1 MSFSYTL
8 STVHMLSYMNFRET
22 FQIGHDLDQ
31 YNANKENVFNLGDI
45 LHVALFTHNAIIIQK
60 DGMLCA
66 CVWPLNKHLA
76 AELEIWL
83 QICIK

>member
-8 STVHMLSYMNFRET
+8 STVHMLSYDMNFRET

-45 LHVALFTHNAIIIQK
+45 LHVALFTHDSISIQK
-60 DGMLCA
+60 DGMSCA
-66 CVWPLNKHLA
+66 CLCLHN
-76 AELEIWL
+76 
-83 QICIK
+83 